1 MNFLK
6 IVSNIKFEDIEKS
19 INIFYN
25 IDKIKKI
32 TYEKKINTIYII
44 LDDDKYDVY
53 ALDENLK
60 TQLEK
65 MGVEL

>member
-6 IVSNIKFEDIEKS
+6 ITQNIKFEDLEKNL
-19 INIFYN
+19 ILFYN
-25 IDKIKKI
+25 IDKIKMI
-32 TYEKKINTIYII
+32 TYEKKINTIYITFN
-44 LDDDKYDVY
+44 DGRYDVY

-65 MGVEL
+65 MGIKL